1 MKKINEKIS
10 KLLESK
16 DLYGFMVT
24 DPYNMHYISG
34 FAGEGVLLITGD
46 RKLLITDGRYT
57 KWAKETLDLNEWDMR
72 IQESGERR
80 SIVIS
85 GEIKEASLSKD
96 FKVSKDLRVG
106 YEDQNL
112 SVFDFAA
119 IKKELPGVEL
129 VSLKDSLNEF
139 RRIKTEEEIDLLREA
154 EHIGD
159 MAFSDVLPKIRP
171 GISEIELCAHIEYS
185 MKMHGASGLSFETI
199 VASGP
204 NSARPHHIPT
214 SRKLSEGE
222 FVVMDFGCVYEGYC
236 SDMTRTVFLGRASEG
251 QKHLYDTVLK
261 AQMEALSGIRPG
273 IKGKEADL
281 IARNIIDNAGYK
293 GLFGHG
299 LGHSVGLYIHE
310 SPRLSPSEEAVLKEG
325 MIETV
330 EPGIY
335 HEKLGGVR
343 IEDMVVIRENGVEN
357 LTQSPKELME
367 IV

>member
-57 KWAKETLDLNEWDMR
+57 KWAKETLDLNEWDIR

-119 IKKELPGVEL
+119 IKKELP
-129 VSLKDSLNEF
+129 DF
-139 RRIKTEEEIDLLREA
+139 TREA
-154 EHIGD
+154 HKFYLRFI
-159 MAFSDVLPKIRP
+159 KI
-171 GISEIELCAHIEYS
+171 
-185 MKMHGASGLSFETI
+185 
-199 VASGP
+199 
-204 NSARPHHIPT
+204 
-214 SRKLSEGE
+214 
-222 FVVMDFGCVYEGYC
+222 
-236 SDMTRTVFLGRASEG
+236 
-251 QKHLYDTVLK
+251 K
-261 AQMEALSGIRPG
+261 ANPRSPM
-273 IKGKEADL
+273 L
-281 IARNIIDNAGYK
+281 IA
-293 GLFGHG
+293 LQPPPPPE
-299 LGHSVGLYIHE
+299 L
-310 SPRLSPSEEAVLKEG
+310 PLSPEEVLLLP
-325 MIETV
+325 V
-330 EPGIY
+330 PP
-335 HEKLGGVR
+335 
-343 IEDMVVIRENGVEN
+343 
-357 LTQSPKELME
+357 SPE
-367 IV
+367 